1 MWCLDKLWFYSETKL
16 YDNQFGY
23 CKFTETWADSKVVL
37 RSGSEWL
44 GVYNEDSRIDCDL
57 GEKRVLQKM
66 SYKVCP
72 KSHAGS
78 SSEFYATIENGNGEK
93 CTTPLRPNKEKYKP
107 NEYIEMNE
115 INGK

>member
-66 SYKVCP
+66 SYKVQFL
-72 KSHAGS
+72 G
-78 SSEFYATIENGNGEK
+78 
-93 CTTPLRPNKEKYKP
+93 
-107 NEYIEMNE
+107 YINTMHLFRNLHVRKLWRT
-115 INGK
+115 N